1 MKALGVNWQLH
12 TPWRPQSSE
21 RVERVNQTVKTLLTK
36 LVIETKRNW
45 FKCLPLALL
54 RIRTRLRTDI
64 GVPPYEAM
72 IGLPFLTVNRDNS
85 GTYKE
90 GEHGTQQ
97 YIQTIARTL
106 EGLRKQ
112 GFLP

>member
-1 MKALGVNWQLH
+1 
-12 TPWRPQSSE
+12 
-21 RVERVNQTVKTLLTK
+21 
-36 LVIETKRNW
+36 
-45 FKCLPLALL
+45 
-54 RIRTRLRTDI
+54 
-64 GVPPYEAM
+64 M

-90 GEHGTQQ
+90 GEYGTQQ

-112 GFLP
+112 GSLP